1 MGTTRTELRD
11 RTVKPTKE
19 HAKQQEQPRLRI
31 HGSKL
36 SAISMSTASVMLV
49 FVVGLIA
56 VVVSS
61 NAAVPLEMKK
71 DVQDSEPDLKMNEI
85 QHKIIEAAKARNF
98 DDVLVLAAKA
108 KRNKEFEQV
117 YDEMR
122 AFHGYSTLQVDAF
135 FSSLM
140 MIIVSELGDKTFFI
154 AAVLAMKNP
163 RSTVLAGALGALWVM
178 TVLSAAAGFALPN
191 LIPRMYTHYASVC
204 LFIFFGA
211 KLLKDAKDMQTS
223 GPSEELEEVEAE
235 LNKTDKKKNT
245 DLESENGL
253 VAGTL
258 SNGVLWQAFTLT
270 FLAEWGDRSQIATI
284 ALAAQ
289 KDPIGVT
296 VGGIVGH
303 AACTALAV
311 MGGRMLAARISE
323 RTVAISGGLLFLV
336 FAIHGLWQGGS
347 SLNNA

>member
-1 MGTTRTELRD
+1 
-11 RTVKPTKE
+11 
-19 HAKQQEQPRLRI
+19 
-31 HGSKL
+31 
-36 SAISMSTASVMLV
+36 
-49 FVVGLIA
+49 
-56 VVVSS
+56 
-61 NAAVPLEMKK
+61 
-71 DVQDSEPDLKMNEI
+71 
-85 QHKIIEAAKARNF
+85 
-98 DDVLVLAAKA
+98 
-108 KRNKEFEQV
+108 
-117 YDEMR
+117 MR

-245 DLESENGL
+245 DLESGASPSL
-253 VAGTL
+253 I
-258 SNGVLWQAFTLT
+258 NGVLWQGSILLDPFTLT